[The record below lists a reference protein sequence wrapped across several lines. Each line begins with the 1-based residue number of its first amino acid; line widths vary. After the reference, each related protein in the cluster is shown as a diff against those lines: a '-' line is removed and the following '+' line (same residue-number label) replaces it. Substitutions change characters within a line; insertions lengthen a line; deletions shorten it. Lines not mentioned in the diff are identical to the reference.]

1 VTYAVLSA
9 LMWPAVPFY
18 ITLNSPMELAL
29 VSLLVFWNWEVDR
42 RRRVLI
48 LVGVTIYFAM
58 RVWTYHVFAEARL
71 DIARHTLSQ
80 VDVERFKQATDFR
93 PVLNVI
99 TFICLIL
106 AALVPPWPA
115 PSRLSTTANAKQV
128 ALHSR

>member
-1 VTYAVLSA
+1 
-9 LMWPAVPFY
+9 M
-18 ITLNSPMELAL
+18 
-29 VSLLVFWNWEVDR
+29 
-42 RRRVLI
+42 LI

-80 VDVERFKQATDFR
+80 VDGEWFKQTLATDFR

-115 PSRLSTTANAKQV
+115 SSRLSTTANAKQV